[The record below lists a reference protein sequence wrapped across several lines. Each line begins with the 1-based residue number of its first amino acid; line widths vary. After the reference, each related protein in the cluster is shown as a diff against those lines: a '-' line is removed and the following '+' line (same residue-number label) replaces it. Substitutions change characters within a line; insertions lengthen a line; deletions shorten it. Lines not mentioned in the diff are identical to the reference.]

1 MFMLAWIRKSIS
13 WFFRWGEHAQFA
25 RDLLEFFAVKKT
37 VISALSGIVA
47 VFESWREGV
56 HPVIIGLVGLAVF
69 VLVLV
74 AINVGLW
81 LCDRVNSGSR
91 LGGHWPDFKKW
102 DQREKFELYEAAC
115 LLTAAHA

>member
-81 LCDRVNSGSR
+81 LCDRVSRNSLKTSAR
-91 LGGHWPDFKKW
+91 
-102 DQREKFELYEAAC
+102 
-115 LLTAAHA
+115 